1 MIARGDGWLTAVVA
15 GMKTI
20 VLTTNK
26 FLQGKSSYNWRGGGV
41 ESRNISSINKK
52 LPHFKFNT
60 TSKKRRM

>member
-20 VLTTNK
+20 FLTTNK
-26 FLQGKSSYNWRGGGV
+26 FLQGKSSYNGGGGM
-41 ESRNISSINKK
+41 ESRNVSSINKK